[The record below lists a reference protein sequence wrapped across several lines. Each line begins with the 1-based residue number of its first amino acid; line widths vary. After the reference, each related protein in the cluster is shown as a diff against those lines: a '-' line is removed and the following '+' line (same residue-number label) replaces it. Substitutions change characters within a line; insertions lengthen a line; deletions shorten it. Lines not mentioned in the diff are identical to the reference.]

1 LSKYEIRLTSK
12 VQKSLAAITK
22 KDRLRLLMAIEL
34 LSETPIPPAAKKLVD
49 SRFYRVRVGDYR
61 IIYTIDNGQLIVRLI
76 QIAHRRAAYR
86 NI

>member
-1 LSKYEIRLTSK
+1 LSKYEIRFTSK